1 MGVNLSGLIEP
12 RTVELSELEGKTVA
26 IDTYNTIYQFLSII
40 RQPDGSPLCDRMGR
54 VTSHLSGIL
63 YRTSNLIAQGIEP
76 CFVFDGAPHELKK
89 ATLAERKERRE
100 KATSEW
106 EDAKEEG
113 DLKKAFSKAQQTSKM
128 TPEIRESS
136 KELISYLGLPVV
148 IAPSDGEA
156 QAAYMCAKGDVWA
169 SASQDFDSIL
179 FGTPT
184 LVRNMT
190 ITGRRKIPGKDQYK
204 DVRTEIIDSKEFL
217 RSLGITREQLVD
229 MCILIGT
236 DFNPGVPGIGPKKSL
251 KLIKDHGNI
260 EKVMNHMSIEIT
272 EYQEIRDIFLNG
284 RYSDDYSTAS
294 AEINREETIR
304 MLEGYDFSK
313 ERIENTLDRIEASRK
328 SNRAKKSQRS
338 LDTWF

>member
-26 IDTYNTIYQFLSII
+26 IDAYNTIYQFLSII
-40 RQPDGSPLCDRMGR
+40 RQPDGSPLCDRTGR

-63 YRTSNLIAQGIEP
+63 YRTSNLIAQGVEP

-89 ATLAERKERRE
+89 ATLSERKDRRE
-100 KATSEW
+100 KAMTEW

-113 DLKKAFSKAQQTSKM
+113 DLKKAFSKAQQTSRM

-148 IAPSDGEA
+148 NAPSDGEA

-179 FGTPT
+179 FGTPK

-190 ITGRRKIPGKDQYK
+190 ITGRRKVPGKDQYR
-204 DVRTEIIDSKEFL
+204 DVKTEIIDSKEFL
-217 RSLGITREQLVD
+217 ESLDITREQLVD

-236 DFNPGVPGIGPKKSL
+236 DFNPGIPGIGPKKGL
-251 KLIKDHGNI
+251 KLIKDHGDI
-260 EKVMNHMSIEIT
+260 ERVMKHLSVEIPT
-272 EYQEIRDIFLNG
+272 YQEIRDIFLNSG
-284 RYSDDYSTAS
+284 YTDDYSTSS
-294 AEINREETIR
+294 AEVKREEVIG
-304 MLEGYDFSK
+304 MLEGYDFSRD
-313 ERIENTLDRIEASRK
+313 RIENTLDRIDTSRK
-328 SNRAKKSQRS
+328 STKAKKSQRS
-338 LDTWF
+338 LDKWF